1 MMSESIFQSQFRIHD
16 DIILMRIYRKEL
28 LNIMNKKPVL
38 VILAAGMGSRYGGMK
53 QIDGVGNHGE
63 PIIEFSIHDAKEAGF
78 EKVVL
83 IIRREHEEAFRK
95 ALTDKIEGKMEV
107 AFAYQDMTDIPEDVT
122 IPEGR
127 EKPWGTTHA
136 LLACRNIVDGPFAI
150 INADDF
156 YGKDAYKVIYNYLA
170 NEIKD
175 DEYAMVGY
183 LCGNTL
189 SENGTVT
196 RGVCRKDEDGWLT
209 DIVEIKEIYKKDG
222 KAVCNDNGAIR
233 ELAEDD
239 VVSMNFWGF
248 TPKIFEEAM
257 PVFDR
262 DIHQGVVEN
271 PLKCESLIPT
281 TVGELVKEGVCKV
294 KVLSSKDR
302 WFGVTYKEDKPDV
315 MARIQEMKDNGIY
328 PDILW

>member
-1 MMSESIFQSQFRIHD
+1 
-16 DIILMRIYRKEL
+16 
-28 LNIMNKKPVL
+28 MNKPVL

-53 QIDGVGNHGE
+53 QIDGVGSHGE
-63 PIIEFSIHDAKEAGF
+63 PIIEFSIYDAKEAGF

-83 IIRREHEEAFRK
+83 IIRKEHEEVFRK

-107 AFAYQDMTDIPEDVT
+107 AFAYQDMNDIPEGIE

-127 EKPWGTTHA
+127 QKPWGTTHA
-136 LLACRNIVDGPFAI
+136 LLACRDLIDSPFAI
-150 INADDF
+150 LNADDF
-156 YGKDAYKVIYNYLA
+156 YGKDAYKVIYNYLS

-196 RGVCRKDEDGWLT
+196 RGVCEKDEEGWLKH
-209 DIVEIKEIYKKDG
+209 IVEVQQISKKDG
-222 KAVCNDNGAIR
+222 KAVCEING
-233 ELAEDD
+233 EEKVLADD
-239 VVSMNFWGF
+239 TVVSMNFWGF
-248 TPKIFEEAM
+248 TPKIFEEAK
-257 PVFDR
+257 PLFEK
-262 DIHQGVVEN
+262 DIRKGVVEN
-271 PLKCESLIPT
+271 PLKCESLLPT
-281 TVGELVKEGVCKV
+281 TVGEMVKDGTCKV

-315 MARIQEMKDNGIY
+315 VAKIQEMKDAGVY